1 MESGDNI
8 CKETLNDPADS
19 PNRVTDSGSPPKSAM
34 LFLTQVKAKC
44 WSLRPAFPGTLSVP
58 NERKPRGLRK
68 HSCAYPVG
76 NPVGNPAGNHMGN
89 PVGNLALLVTLLG
102 ILLETRLLIMLK
114 YVENPVA
121 NHVKIQFISLLIS
134 LLRNPV
140 GQ

>member
-19 PNRVTDSGSPPKSAM
+19 PNSVTDSGSPPKSAM
-34 LFLTQVKAKC
+34 LFLTQVMAKC

-76 NPVGNPAGNHMGN
+76 EPLWESCRKPNWQPLLATPVGNPCWQ
-89 PVGNLALLVTLLG
+89 PLLVSQLVSHLG
-102 ILLETRLLIMLK
+102 ILQETLLQIMLK
-114 YVENPVA
+114 
-121 NHVKIQFISLLIS
+121 SS
-134 LLRNPV
+134 
-140 GQ
+140 